1 MADDFSLRKT
11 EITVIGDESESGVSE
26 VGGSRSGGKDHAN
39 KGDESGSDI
48 DAIDLKMMEQGFTQ
62 LEMRLKGSTRTIA
75 IPIDRD
81 LLKNTENIVPSLRP
95 LCSEIEGK
103 TLKELETPPCRGT
116 VILEIESARREEKR
130 REIFALRDELKE
142 KGDELVIFIKNCSV
156 LEGTLRSREEKLK
169 VSRAAEAHC
178 GDLQA
183 QVVELHRELEE
194 CPIQIKVLHG
204 KVAEKQSELEKVES
218 SRLEARRKSEKL
230 ELANRTLRVEWD
242 IDQST
247 VKYHDNYWEFHRR
260 FGEGGNMQAL
270 RDELKEKGDK
280 LAQVV
285 ELYRKLEEC
294 QIQIE
299 VLHGKVAE
307 KQSKLEKAESSR
319 LEARRKSEMLE
330 LANRTLWVEW
340 EIEQSTEKV
349 KEDRLEERIGELE
362 KDNSLLHDR
371 VVALEAE
378 KAKLLV
384 QPSSSRTLDFPN
396 IFRELYE

>member
-1 MADDFSLRKT
+1 MREEASTSQPIADTSLMT
-11 EITVIGDESESGVSE
+11 GD
-26 VGGSRSGGKDHAN
+26 RGKDHAN

-81 LLKNTENIVPSLRP
+81 LLKNTENI
-95 LCSEIEGK
+95 
-103 TLKELETPPCRGT
+103 T

-247 VKYHDNYWEFHRR
+247 VK
-260 FGEGGNMQAL
+260 AL

-280 LAQVV
+280 LVI
-285 ELYRKLEEC
+285 LIKKKLEEC